1 MSELVVI
8 GLSHHRTPVEIRE
21 RIAVSADDGDRL
33 LKSLIADGLIDEGLM
48 LSTCNRTELMVS
60 VGDAAVVPILQERLV
75 HGHGF
80 TVHELKPYWYA
91 VTGTQAIHH
100 IFRVTASLDAM
111 VVGEAQILGQV
122 KEAYHRARQLGVL
135 QHVLHR
141 TLQRAFSVAKQ
152 VRSQTQIARLPV
164 SVSAVAVELAEQL
177 FGSLSGRRVLL
188 VGTGEMSRLTA
199 VHLKEAG
206 ALNVMV
212 VSRGGDHAQE
222 FATEFGAV
230 LWDWS
235 DMAKALLQAD
245 IVIASTRA
253 EIPVITPEMLAP
265 ILPKRANPIFCI
277 DIAIPRNI
285 DPRVNTL
292 DDVYL
297 YNIDDLQKVVTANQ
311 ATRHAEA
318 ERAEGMVEEAV
329 QSFVQELRV
338 MQVVPAITSLHQRC
352 EDIRK
357 VEVEKVLARF
367 PNATPDSREMLE
379 TCTQAVVAK
388 ILHQPVVNLKETHV
402 NGRDEDR
409 SPALDFFRRL
419 FGLET

>member
-8 GLSHHRTPVEIRE
+8 GVSHHQTPVSIRE
-21 RIAVSADDGDRL
+21 RMSMSAEEGDRL
-33 LKSLIADGLIDEGLM
+33 LKSMLSDGVIDEGLM

-60 VGDAAVVPILQERLV
+60 VGDAAVVPVLQEMVVKDRGL
-75 HGHGF
+75 
-80 TVHELKPYWYA
+80 TAEELKPHWHV

-164 SVSAVAVELAEQL
+164 SVSAVAVELAEQI
-177 FGSLSGRRVLL
+177 FGTLSGRRVLL

-230 LWDWS
+230 LWRWEDL
-235 DMAKALLQAD
+235 AQALVQAD

-253 EIPVITPEMLAP
+253 ETPVITPEVLAP
-265 ILPKRANPIFCI
+265 ILPKRASPIFCI

-285 DPRVNTL
+285 DPRVNEL
-292 DDVYL
+292 EDVYL

-311 ATRHAEA
+311 ATRTKEADKAEA
-318 ERAEGMVEEAV
+318 MVEEAV
-329 QSFVQELRV
+329 RAFVQELRV

-352 EDIRK
+352 EDIRRM
-357 VEVEKVLARF
+357 EVEKVLAHF
-367 PNATPDSREMLE
+367 PNATPEVREVLE
-379 TCTQAVVAK
+379 SCTQAVVAK
-388 ILHQPVVNLKETHV
+388 ILHQPVVNLKETHA

-409 SPALDFFRRL
+409 SPALEFFRRL

>member
-8 GLSHHRTPVEIRE
+8 GLSHHQTPVDIRE
-21 RIAVSADDGDRL
+21 RMSVSAEDGDRL
-33 LKSLIADGLIDEGLM
+33 LKTLMAEGLIDEGLM

-60 VGDAAVVPILQERLV
+60 VGDAAVVPLLQDHLV
-75 HGHGF
+75 KGRGL
-80 TVHELKPYWYA
+80 TVSELKPYWVV
-91 VTGTQAIHH
+91 VTGSQAIHH

-122 KEAYHRARQLGVL
+122 KAAYHRARQLGVL

-164 SVSAVAVELAEQL
+164 SVSAVAVELAEQI
-177 FGSLSGRRVLL
+177 FGNLVGRRVLL

-222 FATEFGAV
+222 FVNEFGAV
-230 LWDWS
+230 LWNWE
-235 DMAKALLQAD
+235 DMDKALLQAD

-253 EIPVITPEMLAP
+253 ETPVITPEILEP
-265 ILPKRANPIFCI
+265 ILPKRASPIFCI

-285 DPRVNTL
+285 DPRVNAL

-297 YNIDDLQKVVTANQ
+297 YNIDDLQKVVMANQ
-311 ATRHAEA
+311 ATRSAEA
-318 ERAEGMVEEAV
+318 ERAELMVEAAV
-329 QSFVQELRV
+329 SAFVQELRV

-357 VEVEKVLARF
+357 IEVEKVLARF
-367 PNATPDSREMLE
+367 PNATAEAREMLE
-379 TCTQAVVAK
+379 GCTQAVVAK

-402 NGRDEDR
+402 NGRDDDR